1 MFNRRFLYATL
12 ASTLAI
18 LFHAKALAQLEDRTE
33 AVKEITALRKKLN
46 EKEKLFPS
54 PSAEDQAK
62 FAEFL
67 KQPGTGLIRLY
78 PRGLYKD
85 RLITFDGGS
94 YYSFSSSPLVMRDIE
109 LATSQ
114 MWPEQSLSAW
124 GESSSG
130 SLFEDRP
137 EIESRRVSSS
147 RIDPNPLPSE
157 QYKRPRTMNYYIR
170 PYPYYGFIVMLGK
183 IPLEKVTL
191 DQGGVKFLAAIDP
204 PPTETAARAVFQSNN
219 KAGNDK
225 YRDKKEALVSVN
237 QTYAIRSIHYGR
249 SDILVAL
256 RVVRMEKDGSVII
269 LWKTLKEFPAPT
281 LAR

>member
-1 MFNRRFLYATL
+1 
-12 ASTLAI
+12 
-18 LFHAKALAQLEDRTE
+18 
-33 AVKEITALRKKLN
+33 
-46 EKEKLFPS
+46 
-54 PSAEDQAK
+54 
-62 FAEFL
+62 
-67 KQPGTGLIRLY
+67 
-78 PRGLYKD
+78 
-85 RLITFDGGS
+85 
-94 YYSFSSSPLVMRDIE
+94 
-109 LATSQ
+109 
-114 MWPEQSLSAW
+114 
-124 GESSSG
+124 
-130 SLFEDRP
+130 
-137 EIESRRVSSS
+137 
-147 RIDPNPLPSE
+147 
-157 QYKRPRTMNYYIR
+157 MNYYIR

-204 PPTETAARAVFQSNN
+204 PPTEAEARAVFQSNN
-219 KAGNDK
+219 KAGHDK